1 MVSRIYRLRQRS
13 DDVFTLR
20 SSLDEIFRPL
30 TLASADSA
38 DVLMV
43 GFEDGTV
50 HISMY
55 DFFEVGAFPMGDVF
69 DGAAK
74 CMPLLHS
81 FHPQST
87 THTLLGRPAGDIKSG
102 LFLVPVDLRL
112 LSNAGRSLAVL
123 ASKSTQMRHLMRYI
137 LQVQRQIVADFKA
150 ALEIPTRFIRKIEET
165 LFQKGEWSW
174 PQAAFHLVVTGDCP
188 EDVREWMVDQ
198 LGERVSNYRVES
210 CLPR

>member
-1 MVSRIYRLRQRS
+1 MVSRRYKLRQRS

-38 DVLMV
+38 DVLV
-43 GFEDGTV
+43 AGFEDGTV

-55 DFFEVGAFPMGDVF
+55 DFFEVGTFSLGDVF
-69 DGAAK
+69 DGAVK
-74 CMPLLHS
+74 CIPLLHS
-81 FHPQST
+81 FHPEST
-87 THTLLGRPAGDIKSG
+87 THTLLGRLAGDIQSG

-123 ASKSTQMRHLMRYI
+123 ASKSTQMRHLLRYV
-137 LQVQRQIVADFKA
+137 LQVQRQMVADFKA
-150 ALEIPTRFIRKIEET
+150 ALEIPTRFIRNIEEV
-165 LFQKGEWSW
+165 LEQKGEWSW

-198 LGERVSNYRVES
+198 LGERASSPPVQLG
-210 CLPR
+210 LPH